1 MISNTKTMKKVL
13 TIKNQKQREALNAW
27 ANAGCNGSIVAGT
40 GFGKSRCGVLATK
53 WALKDGG
60 KAIVLVPTTQLQNQ
74 FAEEFAKWD
83 AEHLVN
89 TKQVDFV
96 CYQSAYK
103 LKDMHYDIVVCDEVH
118 LGISEQYR
126 KFFDNNTYDKLLCM
140 TATVPEDDDYRNYLM
155 QLAPIR
161 FHISLDECV
170 NLGLVSPYEIV
181 CVPLELSDED
191 RAEYKKANNLFVQM
205 KYKLGGF
212 DVFTHAQ
219 GILAGTRGGDK
230 GAAAQY
236 FNAIRRRKAVVQQ
249 ANVKIEKAKELIAD
263 HSDEKILVFSGV
275 NSFTDKMAEAL
286 GGLPYHS
293 KHTKKVREATLSH
306 FRDGSNNVLCST
318 QALNQGFDVPD
329 ASVGVIA
336 GLTSKALPMIQRVG
350 RLLRLSTPD
359 KIGKI
364 YIMYIKDSQEEKW
377 LQNAVKSLN
386 NIKWL

>member
-1 MISNTKTMKKVL
+1 MKKVL
-13 TIKNQKQREALNAW
+13 SIKNQKQREALNAW
-27 ANAGCNGSIVAGT
+27 ANAGCNGSIIAGT

-53 WALKDGG
+53 WALENGG
-60 KAIVLVPTTQLQNQ
+60 KAIVLVPTTQLQDQ

-161 FHISLDECV
+161 YHISLDECV

-181 CVPLELSDED
+181 CVPLELNEED
-191 RAEYKKANNLFVQM
+191 RLAYKKANNLFVQM
-205 KYKLGGF
+205 KYKLGTY
-212 DVFTHAQ
+212 DVFPLAKA
-219 GILAGTRGGDK
+219 ILAGTKQGDK

-236 FNAIRRRKAVVQQ
+236 FNAIRKRKAVVQQ
-249 ANVKIEKAKELIAD
+249 ATVKIEKAKELVAA
-263 HSDEKILVFSGV
+263 HTGEKILVFSGV

-286 GGLPYHS
+286 DGLPYHS

-306 FRDGSNNVLCST
+306 FKDGSNKVLCST
-318 QALNQGFDVPD
+318 QALNQGFDVHD

>member
-1 MISNTKTMKKVL
+1 
-13 TIKNQKQREALNAW
+13 
-27 ANAGCNGSIVAGT
+27 
-40 GFGKSRCGVLATK
+40 
-53 WALKDGG
+53 
-60 KAIVLVPTTQLQNQ
+60 
-74 FAEEFAKWD
+74 
-83 AEHLVN
+83 
-89 TKQVDFV
+89 
-96 CYQSAYK
+96 
-103 LKDMHYDIVVCDEVH
+103 MHYDIVVCDEVH

-126 KFFDNNTYDKLLCM
+126 KFFENNTYDKLICM
-140 TATVPEDDDYRNYLM
+140 TATVPEEDEYRKYLM
-155 QLAPIR
+155 TLAPIR

-181 CVPLELSDED
+181 CLPLELSDED

-219 GILAGTRGGDK
+219 GILAGTRDGDK

-377 LQNAVKSLN
+377 LRNSVKSLN